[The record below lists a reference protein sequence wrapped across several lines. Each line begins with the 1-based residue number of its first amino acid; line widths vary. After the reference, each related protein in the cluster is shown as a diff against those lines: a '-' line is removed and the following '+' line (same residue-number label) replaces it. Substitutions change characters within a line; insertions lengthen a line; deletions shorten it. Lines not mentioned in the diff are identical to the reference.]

1 VKRLLPLLLG
11 ALTAPALA
19 QEAKAVLFH
28 TPARQVPA
36 REPLAVEGLLIDGK
50 RVEKVFLHFR
60 APKGAYRTV
69 EMEVQYG
76 EVYRGI
82 IPGKWVEPPAL
93 EYYIQGATFDGKSV
107 LLYQSE
113 KKPTRVKVSG
123 EAPKSSDIPPPPP
136 LTEQTPPPPPESPDA
151 GTQIAEAPPP
161 PPPVEE
167 PPPRKPP
174 PSDKRELEE
183 DLALYSAEDRGA
195 VAVREEAAARQG
207 QGPDLRTVILRDQ
220 IRSSGARTVA
230 DVLDLLPGITITRD
244 ISGFYRPGVR
254 GIRADPEVLVQLNGQ
269 PINDPYDGRAMLE
282 LPAFNL
288 DRVELTRGPGA
299 GGFIA
304 TVNLVTDPRD
314 GVRGTLTG
322 GASTTIDGH
331 ASGAWSVGVFRLS
344 GDLDLGLSDG
354 VSAPVP
360 HDSLDRQRD
369 AQGYRADPSD
379 PVGNTQDSLLLF
391 NAGLS
396 AAYSEAT
403 LGKLTASAR
412 FLLEGRNALIGSFDT
427 LGRGSWLTW
436 QSLLGELAYERS
448 LSSFAQLTVRARA
461 GDHRSD
467 RKFLLSP
474 PMRGDDTA
482 TNPSTFCSQAL
493 PLGGCAAGHVFA
505 SGMQEL
511 QRASTFDISGEAFVS
526 FQLAASNSLQA
537 GARATRTTTY
547 GHAFQTNFDLDLA
560 SVAAAAESAG
570 PWPTLGGS
578 GIWGRTEANLFARD
592 TWAILPQLTVFTGL
606 SAGVVTLPDATA
618 LASGQT
624 GLSLAA
630 EIGPHIAVQLT
641 PIPALALSAS
651 YARGV
656 RPPTIAELSA
666 SLPHV
671 QIYLGRFVGNPLLQ
685 PSTLDAVELSAEWLH
700 AQGDARVRLRA
711 TGFFDNFSSP
721 IVALDTSGDLAP
733 LTNRLGVR
741 VFGAEAE
748 ARVET
753 GSRLSGWANI
763 SWFRAVD
770 VATPPAFQL
779 LTELPQVRFNAGLS
793 LPVWDLLDLDL
804 LLEVGSERRSDARAG
819 LEILH
824 RWRIPAYSFAV
835 AQLRTQTIADR
846 FTAALTFRNAL
857 DEDRVDDAPRMDRT
871 PGGVPRGGRTIYA
884 SLSATY

>member
-1 VKRLLPLLLG
+1 VKRLLPLLLAIWG
-11 ALTAPALA
+11 AAALA
-19 QEAKAVLFH
+19 EEGKAVLFH

-36 REPLAVEGLLIDGK
+36 QEPLSIEGLLIDGK
-50 RVEKVFLHFR
+50 RVDKVFLHFR

-76 EVYRGI
+76 EVYRGV

-113 KKPTRVKVSG
+113 KKPTRIKVTG
-123 EAPKSSDIPPPPP
+123 EATQKDAPPPAPLPPPPP
-136 LTEQTPPPPPESPDA
+136 VTEEHAPPPDTSPPITEA
-151 GTQIAEAPPP
+151 APPP
-161 PPPVEE
+161 PPPAEE
-167 PPPRKPP
+167 PPPPRKSTP
-174 PSDKRELEE
+174 ELEE

-207 QGPDLRTVILRDQ
+207 QGPDLRTILTRDQ

-230 DVLDLLPGITITRD
+230 DVLDQLPGVTITRD
-244 ISGFYRPGVR
+244 IAGFYRPGIR
-254 GIRADPEVLVQLNGQ
+254 GVRADPEVLVQINGQ

-304 TVNLVTDPRD
+304 TVNLVTDARD
-314 GVRGTLTG
+314 GVRGTVTG
-322 GASTTIDGH
+322 GSSTTIDGH

-344 GDLDLGLSDG
+344 GDLDLGLTDG

-369 AQGYRADPSD
+369 AQGYRSDPSD
-379 PVGNTQDSLLLF
+379 PVGSTQDSLLLL

-396 AAYSEAT
+396 AAYTEAG
-403 LGKLTASAR
+403 LGKLTGSAR
-412 FLLEGRNALIGSFDT
+412 LLLEGRNALIGSFDT

-436 QSLLGELAYERS
+436 RSILGEAVYERS
-448 LSSFAQLTVRARA
+448 LGSFAQLTVRARA
-461 GDHRSD
+461 GDHRTD
-467 RKFLLSP
+467 RNFLLSP

-505 SGMQEL
+505 AGMQEL
-511 QRASTFDISGEAFVS
+511 QRFSAFDLSGEAFVT
-526 FQLAASNSLQA
+526 FQLAAGNSLQA
-537 GARATRTTTY
+537 GARATRTLVY

-560 SVAAAAESAG
+560 SVAATAESGG
-570 PWPTLGGS
+570 PWPTLGGP
-578 GIWGRTEANLFARD
+578 GVWGRTEARLFAQD
-592 TWAILPQLTVFTGL
+592 TWALLPQLTVFTGL
-606 SAGVVTLPDATA
+606 SAGVVTLPEASA
-618 LASGQT
+618 LAAGQT

-630 EIGPHIAVQLT
+630 AVAPHIAVQLT

-651 YARGV
+651 YARDL

-685 PSTLDAVELSAEWLH
+685 PSSLDAVELSAEWLH

-721 IVALDTSGDLAP
+721 IVALDTTGDLAP
-733 LTNRLGVR
+733 FTNRLGVR

-748 ARVET
+748 ARVDT
-753 GSRLSGWANI
+753 GARFSGWANT

-804 LLEVGSERRSDARAG
+804 LLEVGSERRSDARTG

-824 RWRIPAYSFAV
+824 RWRIPAYSSAV
-835 AQLRTQTIADR
+835 AQLRTQTLADR
-846 FTAALTFRNAL
+846 FTAALTLRNAL
-857 DEDRVDDAPRMDRT
+857 DEERVDDAARMDRT
-871 PGGVPRGGRTIYA
+871 PGGIPRGGRTIYA
-884 SLSATY
+884 SLSAAY